1 MGWGGGREEGEGGRL
16 FIKNRTYYLQMC
28 EVLAKMLS
36 SKERNET
43 VNFNLL
49 VILFQFVVVLG
60 PFCLIVKKK
69 KREKKRRGWGGE
81 FKNK

>member
-1 MGWGGGREEGEGGRL
+1 
-16 FIKNRTYYLQMC
+16 MC

-60 PFCLIVKKK
+60 PFCLIVKK
-69 KREKKRRGWGGE
+69 EKKKEKKKGGGGE
-81 FKNK
+81 GNL